1 MNKQTKTKKI
11 LVVDD
16 ELDMLKLI
24 TLRLEEENCSVV
36 TALNGLDALAKAKT
50 ENPDLILLDIVLP
63 KMDGVAVLKE
73 LKKNPQT
80 KEIPVIILTNLAT
93 GETMRETMEAGSSD
107 YLVKTDYTLEELVG
121 KIKQVLK

>member
-1 MNKQTKTKKI
+1 MKKYKI
-11 LVVDD
+11 LLIEDEPGQVLAISSALSSAGYEIVSADD
-16 ELDMLKLI
+16 GKE
-24 TLRLEEENCSVV
+24 
-36 TALNGLDALAKAKT
+36 GLAKAKT

-63 KMDGVAVLKE
+63 KMDGVAVLNE

>member
-1 MNKQTKTKKI
+1 MKKYKI
-11 LVVDD
+11 LLIED
-16 ELDMLKLI
+16 EP
-24 TLRLEEENCSVV
+24 
-36 TALNGLDALAKAKT
+36 GQALAISSALSSAGYEIASAGDGKEGLEKAKD
-50 ENPDLILLDIVLP
+50 EAPDLILLDIVLP

-107 YLVKTDYTLEELVG
+107 YLVKTDYTLEELAG
-121 KIKQVLK
+121 KVKQALK

>member
-1 MNKQTKTKKI
+1 MKKYKI
-11 LVVDD
+11 LLIED
-16 ELDMLKLI
+16 EPGQ
-24 TLRLEEENCSVV
+24 
-36 TALNGLDALAKAKT
+36 ALAISSALSNAGYEIAVAGDGKEGLAKAKT

-73 LKKNPQT
+73 LKKNPET

-107 YLVKTDYTLEELVG
+107 YLVKTDYTLEELAG
-121 KIKQVLK
+121 KIKQALK

>member
-1 MNKQTKTKKI
+1 MKKYKI
-11 LVVDD
+11 LLIEDEPGQAMAISAALSNAGYEIASADD
-16 ELDMLKLI
+16 GKE
-24 TLRLEEENCSVV
+24 
-36 TALNGLDALAKAKT
+36 GLAKAKT

-73 LKKNPQT
+73 LKKNPKT

-93 GETMRETMEAGSSD
+93 GETMRETTEAGSTG

>member
-1 MNKQTKTKKI
+1 MKKYKI
-11 LVVDD
+11 LLIEDEPGQVLAISSALSSAGYEIVSADD
-16 ELDMLKLI
+16 GKE
-24 TLRLEEENCSVV
+24 
-36 TALNGLDALAKAKT
+36 GLAKAKT